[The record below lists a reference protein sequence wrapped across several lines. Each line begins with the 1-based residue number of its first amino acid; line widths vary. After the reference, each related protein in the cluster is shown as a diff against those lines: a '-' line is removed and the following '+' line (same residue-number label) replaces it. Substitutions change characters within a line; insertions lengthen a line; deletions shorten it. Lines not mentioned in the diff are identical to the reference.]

1 MKKTFLMTS
10 AVALLLGMSA
20 NAQITMEAGAEFET
34 KVTEE

>member
-20 NAQITMEAGAEFET
+20 NAQITMEAGQNSRQR
-34 KVTEE
+34 